1 MGFQISGFIP
11 GMHFNRVKEKE
22 NIWSFQQRQKKHVVK
37 LNILNKNS

>member
-22 NIWSFQQRQKKHVVK
+22 NMIISTEAEKACGKIKHSK
-37 LNILNKNS
+37 